1 MSHDSL
7 CCHMAVCDVTWKS
20 CDDVVKYHVA
30 VCYLLKV
37 VIFLILLLTP
47 LPADARV
54 TILPTLVCH
63 LEDFIQ
69 IQIPLLGYTSETTEL
84 CVQTVGRMLAIL
96 QFGEERLSRE
106 VIRHVLKL
114 LKPILGLSF
123 AMTRDLPAAV
133 SAANMCAWP
142 SICSL
147 CRRTHAAVCH
157 AFLL

>member
-1 MSHDSL
+1 MTVL
-7 CCHMAVCDVTWKS
+7 CCHCEWSV
-20 CDDVVKYHVA
+20 
-30 VCYLLKV
+30 
-37 VIFLILLLTP
+37 FFILLLTP
-47 LPADARV
+47 PPADARV

-69 IQIPLLGYTSETTEL
+69 IRIPVLGYTSETTEL

-133 SAANMCAWP
+133 SAENMCVHGALYW
-142 SICSL
+142 L
-147 CRRTHAAVCH
+147 LVRHTHEAVYH